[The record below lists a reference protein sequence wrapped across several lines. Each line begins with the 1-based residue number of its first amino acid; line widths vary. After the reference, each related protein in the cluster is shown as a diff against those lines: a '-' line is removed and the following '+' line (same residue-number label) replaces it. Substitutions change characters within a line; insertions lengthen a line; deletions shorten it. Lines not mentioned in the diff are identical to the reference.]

1 MKFKAKFDIS
11 YNNIFAD
18 SMFLKTWPQIAFRFA
33 LGRFSE
39 VFVELSLDPFT
50 PLEKTPEAFLS

>member
-1 MKFKAKFDIS
+1 MKFKAKFEIS
-11 YNNIFAD
+11 YHNIFAD
-18 SMFLKTWPQIAFRFA
+18 SMFLKTWPQIAYRFD

-50 PLEKTPEAFLS
+50 SQGKIT